1 MVNRIWCETVI
12 PILWRNPWRYS
23 INYKKIS
30 LYFIITSYLF
40 DDIKELLTKRGI
52 LILGQSLAFDY
63 LSFCKNINIKVID
76 DIISIGSSL
85 EYNRFLLQ
93 EEIYSSLVKKF
104 PEIKYLNI
112 CGTYEIVYLPEAKV
126 RLESLCELTCD
137 TLIDSRYFY
146 RLAHICQQIQRIII
160 INKNLKAN
168 QGTIKLI
175 EFQKNLKYFKW
186 VDEIEVEDGIYYWD
200 VLEDPYTEIFNILK
214 KHANTLNHFDI
225 NLRYEYNDYYLDFYD
240 IYNEYNYTFLQ
251 YALLE
256 LHNLKILEIDSP
268 IFLNDDDFNKKLEMV
283 AYRNLEILEI
293 DFIDIYQIN
302 CMVKNSLCLRELR
315 INDFHWND
323 DNFYNDSLNFIRTIC
338 KNCLLIEYLTIPAFP
353 SLEEHFIEFE
363 KLLKKCQKLRSL
375 NFKEIYYEAEKEL
388 EFGDNL
394 LNVLI
399 REASANLREIRITYG
414 IKFSLKT
421 LETFLEKWKGR
432 PAVSLYFDNTYF
444 YRKDN
449 SFKKLFDKYKIEKV
463 IKYINV

>member
-30 LYFIITSYLF
+30 LYSIITSYLF

-93 EEIYSSLVKKF
+93 EEIYSLLVKKC

-112 CGTYEIVYLPEAKV
+112 CGTYEIVYHPEAKV

-146 RLAHICQQIQRIII
+146 RLANICQQMQRIIV
-160 INKNLKAN
+160 INKNLVKVN

-186 VDEIEVEDGIYYWD
+186 VDEFDDDYYYYWER
-200 VLEDPYTEIFNILK
+200 LEDPYTEIFSILK
-214 KHANTLNHFDI
+214 KHANTLNHFNI
-225 NLRYEYNDYYLDFYD
+225 NLRYNYYDHSDFYD
-240 IYNEYNYTFLQ
+240 IYNEFNYTFLQ
-251 YALLE
+251 NSLLE
-256 LHNLKILEIDSP
+256 IHNLKILEIDSP
-268 IFLNDDDFNKKLEMV
+268 IFLNNDDFNKKLEMV

-293 DFIDIYQIN
+293 DFIDCYQIN

-315 INDFHWND
+315 INDFHWNY

-338 KNCLLIEYLTIPAFP
+338 EYCLLIEYLTIPAFP
-353 SLEEHFIEFE
+353 SLEKHFIEFE
-363 KLLKKCQKLRSL
+363 KLLKKCQKLQSL
-375 NFKEIYYEAEKEL
+375 NFKETYYEAGGEL

-399 REASANLREIRITYG
+399 REASTNLKEIRISYG

-432 PAVSLYFDNTYF
+432 PAVSMFLEETFF
-444 YRKDN
+444 YRKNN
-449 SFKKLFDKYKIEKV
+449 SYMKLFDKYKIEGV
-463 IKYINV
+463 IKKINV